1 MFIVRD
7 ARNLVKK
14 RYFDRFSFPA
24 QFDILNVIN
33 FE

>member
-14 RYFDRFSFPA
+14 IYFDRFSFPA
-24 QFDILNVIN
+24 QCDIFISYTA
-33 FE
+33 